1 MKMERRKKSQTLENV
16 TLPQNTEG
24 EVTPLERHFVEPS
37 ENDKEIVPS
46 LFLDD
51 LSSVEIEPTEWIL
64 EGFLPLGQSLT
75 GVVGESSCGKS
86 TLVYDIAL
94 DYITGKNKYFDCDMY
109 GDPEE
114 RTAVILF
121 SEGNRQIMTRI
132 RGYLQEHNLSLKDTK
147 GKLFLLDYPELV
159 KNTNDPYLST
169 VKTLTTLEKS
179 LKSYRNKFSMIIIDT
194 LNGFYGG
201 KENSADEMG
210 TFLSNINA
218 HLAVPFDS
226 NVIIIHH
233 TGLESNGQKN
243 AEDKRPRGSTAF
255 VARLDSL
262 IMCSGKITRGME
274 VCNNKQRDGESGHKF
289 FIKSKQIPVE
299 SVRLNS
305 KGKRTTTVVVDKS
318 INPSELE
325 KTIKDESQD
334 EKMKRKATES
344 KRMIEEWL
352 SDGELPFDIEM
363 TDSGNSYR
371 FTSED
376 LIPLLENDLGDKA
389 TPGRIAQEL
398 NPGTSKT
405 IGSLVE
411 HGLLKYQQLGKKNYV
426 FWTLNNKCYKKNTGI
441 WFISFDA
448 QKEKNKNLL
457 DTRKRKQKK
466 NTVSQGEKEG
476 ILPGIL
482 DKTNS

>member
-1 MKMERRKKSQTLENV
+1 MTRTKKPELQ
-16 TLPQNTEG
+16 
-24 EVTPLERHFVEPS
+24 PLERQFSEPS
-37 ENDKEIVPS
+37 ENEKEVVPS

-51 LSSVEIEPTEWIL
+51 LSSVGVEPTEWIL

-132 RGYLQEHNLSLKDTK
+132 LGYLQEHNLSFNDTK

-159 KNTNDPYLST
+159 KNTNDPYLSN
-169 VKTLTTLEKS
+169 VKTLSTLEKS
-179 LKSYRNKFSMIIIDT
+179 LKSYRNKFSMIIVDT

-226 NVIIIHH
+226 DVIIIHH

-289 FIKSKQIPVE
+289 FIKSKQIPVQ

-325 KTIKDESQD
+325 HKIKEESQN
-334 EKMKRKATES
+334 EKMKPAATDS

-352 SDGELPFDIEM
+352 SDGELPFDIES

-376 LIPLLENDLGDKA
+376 LIPLLKDELGDKA
-389 TPGRIAQEL
+389 TTSRIAQEL
-398 NPGTSKT
+398 NPDYEGKMM
-405 IGSLVE
+405 GRLVN
-411 HGLLKYQQLGKKNYV
+411 HGLLKCQKLGKKNYV
-426 FWTLNNKCYKKNTGI
+426 FRTINNKCYQKDSGI
-441 WFISFDA
+441 WAISYEA
-448 QKEKNKNLL
+448 QKQKDENLL
-457 DTRKRKQKK
+457 DPKKRKQKK
-466 NTVSQGEKEG
+466 GTPAQGEKEG

-482 DKTNS
+482 DKNNA